1 MRTSETITKIA
12 PALLKAQR
20 AIGGK
25 VEKGAANPFFKS
37 RYADLNAVLEATVP
51 HFNDNGITV
60 LQPTVV
66 LDGKNFVETILLH
79 ESGEFVA
86 SLTEIKVSKANDA
99 QAEGSGISYA
109 RRYGLQ
115 SFANLAAVDDD
126 GETSIGRGANKAT
139 VNVELAKQEV
149 AKKSVVEEVKASK
162 TTKFAPKKVVQATT
176 SAVSSD
182 DLDL

>member
-1 MRTSETITKIA
+1 MKTSESVIKIA

-20 AIGGK
+20 AMGGK

-66 LDGKNFVETILLH
+66 QDGKNFVETILLH

-86 SLTEIKVSKANDA
+86 SLTEIKVSKVNDA

-126 GETSIGRGANKAT
+126 GETSIGRGSSKAT
-139 VNVELAKQEV
+139 VNVEVAKQEV
-149 AKKSVVEEVKASK
+149 AKKSVVEEVKAK
-162 TTKFAPKKVVQATT
+162 TTKFGPKKPVTPAL
-176 SAVSSD
+176 SNAD